1 MTGALAKLLWCE
13 NDSKRRDQGQ
23 KECWKTLI
31 FKEQV
36 KEEETKYILE
46 QRKRMRQ
53 PKQASKKKKK
63 SEMSNTSY
71 GRVRNQRTQHFPLN
85 LAKQRSFLK

>member
-63 SEMSNTSY
+63 
-71 GRVRNQRTQHFPLN
+71 V
-85 LAKQRSFLK
+85 K